1 MRYDYVI
8 VGGGSAGSTLA
19 SRLSEDPNTSVCLM
33 EAGGAGKSLLVRTPA
48 AVIAM
53 LPGRP
58 KINNWAFETLPQT
71 GPERAQGVSAAGQ
84 GAGRFQRNQ
93 RDALCAWAPE
103 GL

>member
-19 SRLSEDPNTSVCLM
+19 SRLSEDPGTSVCLL

-58 KINNWAFETLPQT
+58 KINNWAF
-71 GPERAQGVSAAGQ
+71 
-84 GAGRFQRNQ
+84 
-93 RDALCAWAPE
+93 
-103 GL
+103 